1 MVTTEMRLRTEFPC
15 ITGPV
20 KDRLMK
26 LVSTGDALRE
36 RCQVF
41 GD

>member
-1 MVTTEMRLRTEFPC
+1 MATTEMRQRTELPC

-26 LVSTGDALRE
+26 LASAGAALRE

>member
-1 MVTTEMRLRTEFPC
+1 MATTAMRLRTELPC
-15 ITGPV
+15 TTGPL
-20 KDRLMK
+20 KYRLME